1 MESIYKLS
9 ERAVAISTRY
19 EQARAAL
26 EEMYEENGGEVTAE
40 TEEMSAE
47 LEELEQ
53 IQRQIAE
60 EFVKFPDEYA
70 AWFKDVEAQKAVIQ
84 AQRKAIEEEQKKVLA
99 KYDAQ
104 IKKKDSTL
112 EWIKQNM
119 EAAMILAQVE
129 KFDKKKT
136 GGMFS
141 IYFQT
146 SKSVDVDEDVA
157 LKKYEDSI
165 NKLRATL
172 PDWLILNTKISKSV
186 AGKLEELPEGFER
199 KQSKTLIIR

>member
-53 IQRQIAE
+53 IQRQITE

-146 SKSVDVDEDVA
+146 SKSVDVDEAVA

-172 PDWLILNTKISKSV
+172 PDWLTLNTKISKSV

>member
-9 ERAVAISTRY
+9 ERAVAISMRY
-19 EQARAAL
+19 DEARAAL

-47 LEELEQ
+47 LEVLEE
-53 IQRQIAE
+53 IRCQIAE

-70 AWFKDVEAQKAVIQ
+70 AWFKNVEAQRAVIQ

-99 KYDAQ
+99 RYDAM

-146 SKSVDVDEDVA
+146 SKSVDVDEAVA

-172 PDWLILNTKISKSV
+172 PDWLTLNTKISKSV

>member
-136 GGMFS
+136 GGLFS

-146 SKSVDVDEDVA
+146 SKSVDVDEAVA

-172 PDWLILNTKISKSV
+172 PDWLTLNTKISKSV

>member
-119 EAAMILAQVE
+119 EAAMIMAQVE

>member
-53 IQRQIAE
+53 IQHQIAE

>member
-112 EWIKQNM
+112 EWIRQNM

>member
-172 PDWLILNTKISKSV
+172 PDWLTLNTKISKSV

-199 KQSKTLIIR
+199 KQSKTLVIR

>member
-1 MESIYKLS
+1 
-9 ERAVAISTRY
+9 
-19 EQARAAL
+19 
-26 EEMYEENGGEVTAE
+26 
-40 TEEMSAE
+40 MSAE

-99 KYDAQ
+99 KYDAR

>member
-172 PDWLILNTKISKSV
+172 PDWLTLNTKISKSV

>member
-146 SKSVDVDEDVA
+146 SKSVDVDEAVA

-172 PDWLILNTKISKSV
+172 PDWLTLNTKISKSV

>member
-146 SKSVDVDEDVA
+146 SKSVNVDEDVA